1 MPGTIIQELHRIL
14 QRQKA
19 AGGSVVWLSPAN
31 REALFRPDAAA
42 PAPRPPTAAP
52 MPPMPPRRAGMAA
65 APPADV
71 TAPPAGV
78 TAPPDTPPVPPA
90 AKTAPPKVPSTPP
103 APPPSQRYAG
113 LGWDEL
119 AARMAACQACDLA
132 SSRGNMQFGRGATQ
146 ARVMFI
152 ADYPS
157 KEEDTGN
164 DILGGPAGELLAN
177 MIRAMSLEPGG
188 SDPATAAYITHVLK
202 CRLSDARRYPTQTEV
217 HACLPCLWRQIELCR
232 PQAIVLLGML
242 PLRALIDPACTD
254 RHRHQ
259 WLDYNGIPVMPTL
272 HPNEILRMRH
282 LPQAFTAEKRKA
294 WADLQHVMAKLGLQP
309 PPKK

>member
-19 AGGSVVWLSPAN
+19 AGCSAVWLSPAN

-42 PAPRPPTAAP
+42 PPARTPAAAP
-52 MPPMPPRRAGMAA
+52 LPPMPPRRAQTAA
-65 APPADV
+65 
-71 TAPPAGV
+71 APPAGV
-78 TAPPDTPPVPPA
+78 TAPPDPTPVPA
-90 AKTAPPKVPSTPP
+90 VARTAPPKVPSAPP
-103 APPPSQRYAG
+103 APAPNERFAG
-113 LGWDEL
+113 LAWDEL
-119 AARMAACQACDLA
+119 AARMAACHACDLA
-132 SSRGNMQFGRGATQ
+132 NSRSNMQFGRGAAQ

-157 KEEDTGN
+157 KEEDAGN
-164 DILGGPAGELLAN
+164 DILAGPAGELLAN

-202 CRLSDARRYPTQTEV
+202 CRLSDARRYPTQAEV